1 MKNVSHKKGWGVDT
15 NPSHV
20 EPPTITLIKE
30 TSTGTSDG
38 DYAKLNMHRDP
49 TSSTS
54 DIYEFR
60 MSLFDQDDPED
71 FLLFVRNLQ
80 MTLAASET
88 LET

>member
-1 MKNVSHKKGWGVDT
+1 MDTNTAHVDT
-15 NPSHV
+15 
-20 EPPTITLIKE
+20 PPVPFIKE
-30 TSTGTSDG
+30 TSTSKSDV
-38 DYAKLNMHRDP
+38 DYVKLNMRRDP

-60 MSLFDQDDPED
+60 MSLFDQDDPEE